1 MLSSVSAT
9 KEAPPQL
16 HPVPVALVDSDMI
29 HIHSSLHSQLSSEH
43 AGHIKIGGLS
53 RMDMEIIASVSN
65 CLWFSA
71 CVSSSNDFKADIMSG
86 TNFGD
91 TIETWRRFIDDET
104 YNGSDFF
111 LKGKRLYFNADHMSK
126 YDFGA
131 YCRLQ
136 GEVIEDPV
144 RLRGVLQVQ
153 GDPTG
158 KSEREG
164 RIFEEFIGLCYRKE
178 KYKMILTDIKMRSDI
193 VFTGDM

>member
-43 AGHIKIGGLS
+43 AGHIKIGGLP

-65 CLWFSA
+65 CLCFSA

-126 YDFGA
+126 YDFDGA

-136 GEVIEDPV
+136 GEVIEDPD

-158 KSEREG
+158 KSEEKDEYLKNLLAFAIG
-164 RIFEEFIGLCYRKE
+164 R
-178 KYKMILTDIKMRSDI
+178 RS
-193 VFTGDM
+193 TR